1 MSLKCWLHFFFV
13 FSLIFLYVTVVKEA
27 VGKQGKVTEK
37 EIEGQEESEDGS
49 EDEMEE

>member
-1 MSLKCWLHFFFV
+1 MLL
-13 FSLIFLYVTVVKEA
+13 
-27 VGKQGKVTEK
+27 GKQGKVTEK

>member
-1 MSLKCWLHFFFV
+1 MLVTFLFV
-13 FSLIFLYVTVVKEA
+13 LIFLYVT

-37 EIEGQEESEDGS
+37 EVEGQEESEDGS